1 MTGKNSCQTIRHH
14 PARVPSSSSFVS
26 LLPRASAPS
35 LPPLRVDTFESWNSP
50 YKRKI
55 DESFLSERR
64 SYPRMRRAGEEY
76 SRKSCSQNSILLSP
90 HPISQISILFRN
102 SLLRE
107 FHSSNE
113 TLDLKRK
120 RENRRRD
127 DSMEKEEK
135 KEEGI
140 ESGAIDRIGERLNRF
155 VRKLKSQVAN

>member
-64 SYPRMRRAGEEY
+64 SYPRMRRAGEEFPEEY
-76 SRKSCSQNSILLSP
+76 SRKSCTIFKIQSFFLLIRSRK
-90 HPISQISILFRN
+90 SLFYFEILFSENFIRN
-102 SLLRE
+102 ARLEKNARIE
-107 FHSSNE
+107 E
-113 TLDLKRK
+113 DEEEGMIRWRKEKKRK
-120 RENRRRD
+120 R
-127 DSMEKEEK
+127 K
-135 KEEGI
+135 KGSRAALLI
-140 ESGAIDRIGERLNRF
+140 ELAKD
-155 VRKLKSQVAN
+155 

>member
-1 MTGKNSCQTIRHH
+1 
-14 PARVPSSSSFVS
+14 
-26 LLPRASAPS
+26 
-35 LPPLRVDTFESWNSP
+35 
-50 YKRKI
+50 
-55 DESFLSERR
+55 
-64 SYPRMRRAGEEY
+64 MRRAGEEY